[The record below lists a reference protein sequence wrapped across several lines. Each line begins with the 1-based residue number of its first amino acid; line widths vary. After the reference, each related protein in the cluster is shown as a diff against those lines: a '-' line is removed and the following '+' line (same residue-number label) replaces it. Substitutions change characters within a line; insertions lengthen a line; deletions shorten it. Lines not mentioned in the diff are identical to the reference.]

1 MQDDHPSAN
10 QNILSKT
17 FLGTFDCV
25 PISIAVVDRDRK
37 YTFGN
42 KCFCEYY
49 NVSQEELIGTSSQML
64 FRSEAEWASFG
75 QAAYPIIRAG
85 GTFDTEY
92 LFLKPGGGTYLG
104 RIIGRLLDPADPSV
118 GTIWVLDD
126 LTDRKLAEANQAKSA
141 FLAMMSHEIRT
152 PLSAVVGTTELMLGM
167 TLTPELARH
176 VRTIRTS
183 MQTLLAVVDDIL
195 DISKLD
201 AGRAE
206 TIATPFSL
214 GRILEDLAVI
224 LRPQATARGVG
235 FSIEAAPELSDGLLG
250 DGARLRQ
257 VLLNL
262 VGNAIKFTEEG
273 GVAIRVRAEGEGLVR
288 FEIEDTGIGID
299 DEAVKQLFQDFFQA
313 DGSISRRFGGAG
325 LGLAICRRLV
335 DLMGGRIGVDSRLG
349 HGSTFHVVL
358 PLPAAEV
365 PAVSEAEDVP
375 FLAPLDLLVAED
387 NPVNAMVLEALLRRA
402 GHRVT
407 VVANGRDAVAAL
419 VGQYFDVVLMDMRM
433 PVMDGLTATR
443 AIRALPGAPGRV
455 PIIGV
460 TANAFVED
468 QRQCLKAGMNGYV
481 SKPVTLAKL
490 TAAIAAAA
498 PRPLSG

>member
-1 MQDDHPSAN
+1 
-10 QNILSKT
+10 
-17 FLGTFDCV
+17 
-25 PISIAVVDRDRK
+25 
-37 YTFGN
+37 
-42 KCFCEYY
+42 
-49 NVSQEELIGTSSQML
+49 
-64 FRSEAEWASFG
+64 
-75 QAAYPIIRAG
+75 
-85 GTFDTEY
+85 
-92 LFLKPGGGTYLG
+92 
-104 RIIGRLLDPADPSV
+104 
-118 GTIWVLDD
+118 
-126 LTDRKLAEANQAKSA
+126 
-141 FLAMMSHEIRT
+141 
-152 PLSAVVGTTELMLGM
+152 
-167 TLTPELARH
+167 
-176 VRTIRTS
+176 
-183 MQTLLAVVDDIL
+183 
-195 DISKLD
+195 
-201 AGRAE
+201 
-206 TIATPFSL
+206 
-214 GRILEDLAVI
+214 
-224 LRPQATARGVG
+224 
-235 FSIEAAPELSDGLLG
+235 
-250 DGARLRQ
+250 
-257 VLLNL
+257 
-262 VGNAIKFTEEG
+262 
-273 GVAIRVRAEGEGLVR
+273 
-288 FEIEDTGIGID
+288 
-299 DEAVKQLFQDFFQA
+299 
-313 DGSISRRFGGAG
+313 
-325 LGLAICRRLV
+325 
-335 DLMGGRIGVDSRLG
+335 G